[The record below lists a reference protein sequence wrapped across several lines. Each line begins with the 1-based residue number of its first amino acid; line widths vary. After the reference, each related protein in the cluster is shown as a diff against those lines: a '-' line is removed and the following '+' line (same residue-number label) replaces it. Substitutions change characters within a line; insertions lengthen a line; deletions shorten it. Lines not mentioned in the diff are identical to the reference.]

1 MSKTLY
7 TCTYGAIYESSTT
20 LDIFAS
26 YSVCT
31 TVAWVTTRWV
41 KKFIDEVGSTVFYD
55 NSFWVF
61 ATSRA
66 ITKADRPVNYT
77 IFHCGMST
85 IQPAWPVCTTSVC
98 WHTCCW
104 HFCSWSSH
112 KTIPFHRDL
121 VVTHLLVLG
130 CYVTALSV
138 GITQALI
145 MIAWVGWKILKINFK
160 NVEESKVNIFLW
172 HLLENQLK
180 KSRRHLNFPK
190 KKELWSP
197 LSHNSKS

>member
-20 LDIFAS
+20 LGIFAS
-26 YSVCT
+26 HSVCT

-66 ITKADRPVNYT
+66 ITKADQPFNYT

-85 IQPAWPVCTTSVC
+85 IQPPWPVGTTSVC
-98 WHTCCW
+98 WHTRCW
-104 HFCSWSSH
+104 HFCSSSPY
-112 KTIPFHRDL
+112 KTIPSHRESL
-121 VVTHLLVLG
+121 VTLWTER
-130 CYVTALSV
+130 CYVIYLSIS
-138 GITQALI
+138 ITQVFI
-145 MIAWVGWKILKINFK
+145 MIARIGC
-160 NVEESKVNIFLW
+160 KV
-172 HLLENQLK
+172 K
-180 KSRRHLNFPK
+180 
-190 KKELWSP
+190 
-197 LSHNSKS
+197 